1 MGCREIDTPFLL
13 SGDKAMKSN
22 LINNYRMGGYL
33 LIAIGLINLRYQSGQ
48 SGVVT
53 HSLTIIIPGAL
64 LLATTWI
71 PTLAK
76 KLESKGVQAVCMVLG
91 LVLIVYGVI
100 N

>member
-1 MGCREIDTPFLL
+1 
-13 SGDKAMKSN
+13 MKSN

-53 HSLTIIIPGAL
+53 HSLAIVIPGAI
-64 LLATTWI
+64 LLAITWI
-71 PTLAK
+71 PAIAK
-76 KLESKGVQAVCMVLG
+76 KLESKAVQAVTITLG
-91 LVLIVYGVI
+91 LILIVYGVI

>member
-1 MGCREIDTPFLL
+1 
-13 SGDKAMKSN
+13 MKSN

-33 LIAIGLINLRYQSGQ
+33 LIAIGLINLRYQTGQ

-76 KLESKGVQAVCMVLG
+76 KLESKGVQAVCLVLG
-91 LVLIVYGVI
+91 LILIVYGVI

>member
-1 MGCREIDTPFLL
+1 
-13 SGDKAMKSN
+13 
-22 LINNYRMGGYL
+22 MGGYL
-33 LIAIGLINLRYQSGQ
+33 LIAIGLINLRYQTGQ

-76 KLESKGVQAVCMVLG
+76 KLESKGVQAVCLVLG
-91 LVLIVYGVI
+91 LILIVYGVI

>member
-1 MGCREIDTPFLL
+1 
-13 SGDKAMKSN
+13 
-22 LINNYRMGGYL
+22 MGGYL
-33 LIAIGLINLRYQSGQ
+33 LIAIGLINLRYQTGQ

-71 PTLAK
+71 PALAK
-76 KLESKGVQAVCMVLG
+76 KLETKAVQAVSITLG
-91 LVLIVYGVI
+91 LILIAYAVI

>member
-1 MGCREIDTPFLL
+1 
-13 SGDKAMKSN
+13 MKSN

-33 LIAIGLINLRYQSGQ
+33 LIAIGLINLRYQTGQ

-76 KLESKGVQAVCMVLG
+76 KLESKGVQAVYMLLG
-91 LVLIVYGVI
+91 LILIVYGVI